1 MPEQGSWPQSR
12 GMTAFFQIIVPVVAL
27 LGVVAFIGGG
37 VLLPLFEIQEER
49 EAKAQ
54 ARKVAR

>member
-1 MPEQGSWPQSR
+1 MPGERSKPQSR
-12 GMTAFFQIIVPVVAL
+12 CMTAFFQIIIPVIVL
-27 LGVVAFIGGG
+27 LGVVAFVGGG
-37 VLLPLFEIQEER
+37 ILLPLFEIQEER

>member
-1 MPEQGSWPQSR
+1 
-12 GMTAFFQIIVPVVAL
+12 MTALFQIVVPVVAL

-37 VLLPLFEIQEER
+37 ILLPLFEIQEER
-49 EAKAQ
+49 DAKAS

>member
-1 MPEQGSWPQSR
+1 
-12 GMTAFFQIIVPVVAL
+12 MTAFFQIIIPVIVL
-27 LGVVAFIGGG
+27 LGVVAFVGGG
-37 VLLPLFEIQEER
+37 ILLPLFEIQEER